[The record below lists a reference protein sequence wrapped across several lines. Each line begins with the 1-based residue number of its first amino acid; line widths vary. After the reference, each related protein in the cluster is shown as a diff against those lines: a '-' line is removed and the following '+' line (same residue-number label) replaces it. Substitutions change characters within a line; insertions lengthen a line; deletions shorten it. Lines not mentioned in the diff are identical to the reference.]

1 MLRMAVEILEIL
13 CTINEAFWIFVLMEV
28 LFDRRERFQKSKNF
42 FCKYCIPS
50 GSILLYFILVMALN
64 QLTLTSPYTFI
75 AAMLFSI
82 VVVIV
87 FWKSDLILSIAVVGT
102 YGLGLLVKDLIV
114 MFVIGKIGGDS
125 LIQKIAYEPSVER
138 GCMLVISGSSWFL
151 SILLIY
157 FWLKKKK
164 RDVYNVHYL
173 ATICVTSYI
182 GLLFFGT
189 QILTNFVEEL
199 GVIMIVVMGII
210 AACVI
215 VPYFMFKYK
224 DMINQLQIV
233 EARNELL
240 AKKYDT
246 ISEYYTSNAKLY
258 HDMNHH
264 LNVINHMLTDD
275 ESVKAQNYIQSLCKI
290 SEQYNKT
297 IYTGID
303 IIDVILSDK
312 EKRANDKKVEF
323 VVRAQMLPQD
333 IGIEKKD
340 LCTVFANLL
349 DNALEAAI
357 KEIEV
362 KIKISKRML
371 IIQVKNDFSVV
382 PQKKNGYYQT
392 TKKDSLYHG
401 WGLRSVESMVE
412 KYDGSM
418 ECKMENQF
426 FKVNILINF

>member
-1 MLRMAVEILEIL
+1 MPRVAVEILEIL

-28 LFDRRERFQKSKNF
+28 LFDRRERFQKSRNF
-42 FCKYCIPS
+42 FCKYCILWGPV
-50 GSILLYFILVMALN
+50 LLYFILVMALN

-75 AAMLFSI
+75 IAMLFSI

-87 FWKSDLILSIAVVGT
+87 FWKSDLVLSIAIVGT

-114 MFVIGKIGGDS
+114 MFVIGKIGGNS
-125 LIQKIAYEPSVER
+125 LIQKIAYEHGIER
-138 GCMLVISGSSWFL
+138 GCMLVIAGLSWFL

-164 RDVYNVHYL
+164 RNVYGVCYL

-199 GVIMIVVMGII
+199 DIIMIMVMGII

-215 VPYFMFKYK
+215 VPYFIFKYK
-224 DMINQLQIV
+224 DMVNQLRII

-240 AKKYDT
+240 TKKYDT
-246 ISEYYTSNAKLY
+246 VSEYYTSNAKLY
-258 HDMNHH
+258 HDMKHH
-264 LNVINHMLTDD
+264 LNIVNYMLTDG
-275 ESVKAQNYIQSLCKI
+275 ESVEAQNYIQSLCKI
-290 SEQYNKT
+290 SEKYNKT

-312 EKRANDKKVEF
+312 EKQANDKEVEF
-323 VVRAQMLPQD
+323 MVQAQMLPQD

-340 LCTVFANLL
+340 LCTIFANLL
-349 DNALEAAI
+349 DNALEAVI
-357 KEIEV
+357 EEIEV

-371 IIQVKNDFSVV
+371 IIQVKNDFNVL
-382 PQKKNGYYQT
+382 PKKKNGYYQT
-392 TKKDSLYHG
+392 TKKNSLYHG
-401 WGLRSVESMVE
+401 WGLRSVESIVE

-426 FKVNILINF
+426 FTVSILINF